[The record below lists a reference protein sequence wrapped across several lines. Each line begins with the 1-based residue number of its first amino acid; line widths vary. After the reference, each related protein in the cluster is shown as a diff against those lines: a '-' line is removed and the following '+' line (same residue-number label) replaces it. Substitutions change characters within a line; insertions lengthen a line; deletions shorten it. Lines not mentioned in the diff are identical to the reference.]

1 MHINNTVHM
10 AKCHLAGKFKYLLD
24 QATDVAALGRIPA
37 ALQASALVQAARYG
51 QHLRCLPQVAEAL
64 LSQCLQ
70 DSVLIRPA
78 AHTMLSGCQH
88 AHPQTVPHCLL

>member
-1 MHINNTVHM
+1 MIYPVHAYEKDNASGQM
-10 AKCHLAGKFKYLLD
+10 HLAGKYKYLLD

-37 ALQASALVQAARYG
+37 ALQASALVQAACYG

-70 DSVLIRPA
+70 NPVLIRPA
-78 AHTMLSGCQH
+78 AHTML
-88 AHPQTVPHCLL
+88 T